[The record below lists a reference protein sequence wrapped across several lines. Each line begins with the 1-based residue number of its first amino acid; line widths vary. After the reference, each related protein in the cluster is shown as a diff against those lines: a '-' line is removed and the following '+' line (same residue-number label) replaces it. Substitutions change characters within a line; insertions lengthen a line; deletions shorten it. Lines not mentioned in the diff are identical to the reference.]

1 MNHEQKRPDA
11 MQEYH
16 GKGPHLIINWDM
28 IEPGWESQ
36 WYGDDESYI
45 GSTDDGAGDPRVGYA
60 PYDWDSIMHYP
71 LQGKG
76 TTNPPGNE
84 HRLGAR
90 TIASTLSPGDI
101 RQVHDMCKIPHKCC
115 LFMTISS
122 VLSVV
127 SFFFS
132 DQCRA
137 TGGGQRSSH
146 PPASIPCYDMPYCAE
161 LGAADCSLLQPNY
174 AKVNRD
180 CQALCRGRAPPNLA
194 ASLPDCGPDCA
205 RVVDGEYVTAPCFTA
220 LAASSRGQTFTAS
233 VMLPLDPEPGAPH
246 TLQPAAFDGFCLT
259 VNIGSSP
266 RLQAAGDSV
275 DLTGCSSQIWTATPG
290 LQAWLQTGDG
300 RLRLEG
306 SLALCATVVGSAV
319 QLANCAAADVAR
331 FDYTPDG
338 HIRHQGT
345 TNCITAADADLK
357 SSQSDDPATGR
368 EPVMVAACPEAGL
381 TLASWESEG
390 ALVLGAGMPHEESG
404 AARVEA
410 VSAATD
416 TGGPGNEVEFSGRP
430 ASIKISAG
438 HRQQLTTIAWAAL
451 AVAAAAAALA

>member
-127 SFFFS
+127 SLFFFRPVS
-132 DQCRA
+132 CHRRWSAQL
-137 TGGGQRSSH
+137 
-146 PPASIPCYDMPYCAE
+146 PPAG
-161 LGAADCSLLQPNY
+161 L
-174 AKVNRD
+174 
-180 CQALCRGRAPPNLA
+180 
-194 ASLPDCGPDCA
+194 
-205 RVVDGEYVTAPCFTA
+205 
-220 LAASSRGQTFTAS
+220 
-233 VMLPLDPEPGAPH
+233 
-246 TLQPAAFDGFCLT
+246 
-259 VNIGSSP
+259 
-266 RLQAAGDSV
+266 DSV
-275 DLTGCSSQIWTATPG
+275 LRHAILRG
-290 LQAWLQTGDG
+290 AWRG
-300 RLRLEG
+300 
-306 SLALCATVVGSAV
+306 
-319 QLANCAAADVAR
+319 
-331 FDYTPDG
+331 
-338 HIRHQGT
+338 
-345 TNCITAADADLK
+345 
-357 SSQSDDPATGR
+357 
-368 EPVMVAACPEAGL
+368 
-381 TLASWESEG
+381 
-390 ALVLGAGMPHEESG
+390 
-404 AARVEA
+404 
-410 VSAATD
+410 
-416 TGGPGNEVEFSGRP
+416 
-430 ASIKISAG
+430 
-438 HRQQLTTIAWAAL
+438 
-451 AVAAAAAALA
+451 